1 MPDGRLV
8 LRRCH
13 ARATPQ
19 DLSCEHSVLGYL
31 ARAGWIV
38 PEPAGELVQFEGLWY
53 SPDRYVPGAAI
64 SHETTGSDAGAA
76 VIWPD
81 CASRSA
87 ASASRSG
94 SVLAGAQH
102 TGETMDHGRRTCRY
116 DLAMIERQLSRTG
129 TASSWQ
135 AAPAADRPVPGSR
148 SCARG

>member
-19 DLSCEHSVLGYL
+19 DLSYEHSVLGYL

-64 SHETTGSDAGAA
+64 GHETTGQRRRRGRD
-76 VIWPD
+76 
-81 CASRSA
+81 
-87 ASASRSG
+87 
-94 SVLAGAQH
+94 LARLRLALRGL
-102 TGETMDHGRRTCRY
+102 GEQIGQCPGWRPAHGRNH
-116 DLAMIERQLSRTG
+116 
-129 TASSWQ
+129 
-135 AAPAADRPVPGSR
+135 GSR
-148 SCARG
+148 AQDVPL